1 VKKVYIISLFFVASC
16 SSTLPFS
23 TNPDKNAY
31 NSGTI
36 GSVKATDDIAPVE
49 VNPPV
54 VKTDSVRQLNHF
66 AQ

>member
-1 VKKVYIISLFFVASC
+1 MKKIYIISIFFLASC

-36 GSVKATDDIAPVE
+36 GSVKATDDITPVD
-49 VNPPV
+49 VPPV
-54 VKTDSVRQLNHF
+54 VKTDSAHQMNRF